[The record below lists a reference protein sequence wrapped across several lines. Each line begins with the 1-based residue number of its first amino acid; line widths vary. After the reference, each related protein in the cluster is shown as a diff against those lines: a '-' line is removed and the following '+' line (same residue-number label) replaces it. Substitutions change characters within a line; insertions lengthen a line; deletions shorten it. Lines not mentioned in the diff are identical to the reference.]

1 MKTNLLF
8 LMLIIFI
15 SCNNSTPEKIDYGA
29 NTDVGKYTEVNDI
42 KVYYE
47 IYGEGEPVLLVHGN
61 GGSISNFENQIPELA
76 KHFRVIAVDSR
87 AQGKSSDSD
96 KEISYALMASDM
108 SELIDKLQL
117 ERVNVVGW
125 SDGGNVGLEMALAYP
140 EKVKKLITFGA
151 NYSWQDF
158 YAEPDTVEMDPN
170 APLLEKT
177 RPFVQQF
184 MKDYA
189 EIPQERLD
197 KLSALMEK
205 FPNLTK
211 EQLGQ
216 IEAPVLVVAGD
227 HDLIKAEH
235 TLSLFQS
242 LPHARLLIV
251 PGASHMVVVEQPE
264 LVNNEIN
271 KFLSTPFY
279 DINGY
284 YFMGVE

>member
-15 SCNNSTPEKIDYGA
+15 SCNTTTPEKIEYGA
-29 NTDVGKYTEVNDI
+29 NTDVGKYIEVNDL

-158 YAEPDTVEMDPN
+158 LAEPDSVEMDPN
-170 APLLEKT
+170 APILEKT
-177 RPFVQQF
+177 RPFIQQF
-184 MKDYA
+184 MNDYA
-189 EIPQERLD
+189 EIPPERLQM
-197 KLSALMEK
+197 LSALMEN

-264 LVNNEIN
+264 LVNNEII
-271 KFLSTPFY
+271 KFLSTPYY